1 MVTSIEERE
10 MGEGGGAKRVTQVLK
25 AAIDIAEGSM
35 AKLLELEDK
44 PKKGKEQ
51 RGYTGVA
58 VQE

>member
-1 MVTSIEERE
+1 

-44 PKKGKEQ
+44 PKKGKE
-51 RGYTGVA
+51 RHGYTGVA